1 MSLTFEDV
9 TTAVR
14 CTKYKLQQTPFS
26 NIAALKK
33 TDYLMC

>member
-9 TTAVR
+9 TSAVR
-14 CTKYKLQQTPFS
+14 CTKSQQTPFS

-33 TDYLMC
+33 MDYLMC